1 MISEKISQRSD
12 FLGTQV
18 ITRSSGKRLGVVSQ
32 LWVDIDRREVVA
44 LSLRDNLLSGVL
56 AGIPR
61 YMYLNNI
68 RQVGDVIL
76 VDDDDVIEDVN
87 VEVYSSLIGSEVITE
102 AGEMLGRVRGYRFD
116 TEDYRVTSLIIASIG
131 LPLIP
136 EQVISTYELT
146 IDQIVSSGPNR
157 LIVFEGAEEQMVQL
171 STGVLEK
178 LGISQAPWERE
189 GAEPYVMPT
198 IKTEN
203 QLGTGTPLRTPE
215 PMREMEPVMEEA
227 WDADQWEEP
236 QPAPMRQFEQ
246 PEPRYEQSYEEDNW
260 GDDGDE
266 DRTYREP
273 SYRVEAPQPEIKE
286 IPETPYEPSY
296 REIEEDAWA
305 DKDRDEPYDLPKVN
319 IPETLKK
326 PEYEG

>member
-18 ITRSSGKRLGVVSQ
+18 ITRTTGKRLGVVSQ

-44 LSLRDNLLSGVL
+44 LSLRENLIIGTL

-61 YMYLNNI
+61 YMYLSNI

-76 VDDDDVIEDVN
+76 VDDENVIEDIN
-87 VEVYSSLIGSEVITE
+87 IEVYSSLIGSEVITE

-116 TEDYRVTSLIIASIG
+116 TEDYRVTSLIIASLG

-136 EQVISTYELT
+136 EQVLSTYELT

-171 STGVLEK
+171 SVGFLER
-178 LGISQAPWERE
+178 LGIAQPPWERDT
-189 GAEPYVMPT
+189 AEPYIMPT

-203 QLGTGTPLRTPE
+203 QLGTGTPLHSEE
-215 PMREMEPVMEEA
+215 PIRNIEPAMEEN

-236 QPAPMRQFEQ
+236 QPAPLRQFQQ
-246 PEPRYEQSYEEDNW
+246 PEPRYEDDNW
-260 GDDGDE
+260 GE
-266 DRTYREP
+266 DTSEDSFAERDYREP
-273 SYRVEAPQPEIKE
+273 TYTINPPEPAAAEPI
-286 IPETPYEPSY
+286 PYEPSY
-296 REIEEDAWA
+296 TALKEDAWA
-305 DKDRDEPYDLPKVN
+305 DDDEDLYDRPKVN
-319 IPETLKK
+319 IPDPLKK
-326 PEYEG
+326 PEYE